1 MLTSPLLFVLPFC
14 FVVFYSLVSPC
25 NLFDLFVRTWAYQAT
40 FDGMQQAVGIFPPST
55 SKKKKFHGPGFHSD
69 LEPPVQVGGTGIF
82 IRVKTKE

>member
-55 SKKKKFHGPGFHSD
+55 SKKNLLALETRNAD
-69 LEPPVQVGGTGIF
+69 LY
-82 IRVKTKE
+82 